1 MFALGAGRPWRE
13 DLEARMSAG
22 DTLSDAASRVVQAT
36 RDGADSRPM
45 DWAARLGLTARG
57 VVYLLLGL
65 VAILV
70 ARGAR
75 AEVDQKGVMQ
85 QVIAR
90 PFGGAVIALLAMGF
104 ACYSLWR
111 LSEAV
116 FGVTGEKPGPGPR
129 IKSLARG
136 LIYGF
141 FAVTA
146 VALLF
151 GSKSSQA
158 TQQKT
163 LTAQVMAHPGGRW
176 VVGIVGAVVVV
187 VGLTLVVEGLRLKF
201 MRYFPAGSISPRLR
215 STVRNLGRVGTV
227 ARGLVFALAGA
238 LVVSAAWTY
247 QPAKAGG
254 LDVALK
260 TLREQS
266 YGPVLL
272 LLAGVGLMIF
282 GLYGLAEARYRRV

>member
-1 MFALGAGRPWRE
+1 
-13 DLEARMSAG
+13 MSAG
-22 DTLSDAASRVVQAT
+22 DTLSESASNVVQAT
-36 RDGADSRPM
+36 RDGADSRPVG
-45 DWAARLGLTARG
+45 WAARAGLTARG

-65 VAILV
+65 LAVLV

-85 QVIAR
+85 QIIAR
-90 PFGGAVIALLAMGF
+90 PFGGAVIALLAVGF
-104 ACYSLWR
+104 GCYSLWR

-116 FGVTGEKPGPGPR
+116 FGVTGAKPGPGPR

-136 LIYGF
+136 LVYGF

-146 VALLF
+146 VALLL
-151 GSKSSQA
+151 GSNTSQA

-176 VVGIVGAVVVV
+176 VVGLAGAVVVV
-187 VGLTLVVEGLRLKF
+187 VGLTLVVEGLRLTF
-201 MRYFPAGSISPRLR
+201 MRYFPAGAMSPGLR
-215 STVRNLGRVGTV
+215 SAIRQLGRIGTV

-254 LDVALK
+254 LDAALK

-266 YGPVLL
+266 YGPALL
-272 LLAGVGLMIF
+272 TVAGVGLMVF
-282 GLYGLAEARYRRV
+282 GVYGLAEARYRRV